1 MSKRSEFCLAG
12 FVQLPGYRQLA
23 PTREGLVLGKWREQT
38 VLLGMKRSVQ
48 LEIDDFEGPILLRHS
63 DKIINNQAG
72 LHEWS
77 AIVVMM
83 TRV

>member
-1 MSKRSEFCLAG
+1 
-12 FVQLPGYRQLA
+12 
-23 PTREGLVLGKWREQT
+23 LGKWREQT
-38 VLLGMKRSVQ
+38 ALLGMKRSVQ

-63 DKIINNQAG
+63 GRIINTQAE

>member
-1 MSKRSEFCLAG
+1 MSKRSEFCLVG

-63 DKIINNQAG
+63 DKIINNQAE